1 MAFWHRAAIHHPMIQ
16 GHPTAETAVRLPA
29 EVSAP
34 PIEGGART
42 APAESFDPEQRR
54 TRRMLAILIVMVL
67 SLTVLAAGLA
77 SWYLYRSEY
86 ANSRLNLERFAHA
99 VSEQTAWEL
108 QQLDTVLQLARTW
121 LGRSETLEAGATSR
135 LQERIQPR
143 LIGLPAVQSVIVSNE
158 GGTLRM
164 VTRDSTAVP
173 ITGFDPRP
181 LFQYYKAH
189 PEADLTIGAPFR
201 LAGVDSW
208 AFPVSRPIVDKV
220 GGLLGAVTLVVD
232 APILAERYR
241 LVRPAIDHRVALLR
255 SDGIQLID
263 DAGVASI
270 MAQSFTIVEA
280 PNLAG
285 LGDRD
290 NWIASDGSESLA
302 HLRPLKDFPLV
313 VAVSLPRAIV
323 IEKMRTSLLLI
334 CAITAAAGLALAAI
348 ALLFGRRVLS
358 SQANLRQQRD
368 FVTRVLDSA
377 DVIVFVQ
384 DITGRVI
391 RCNAEAQML
400 GYAAEELLSLDPF
413 LHLVPREE
421 QDKVAAARRRS
432 RAGQTPEPYE
442 CHLLMRQ
449 GERRLIRWSTTQV
462 PDPNGRH
469 DLVLSVGTDV
479 TEERRQ
485 GAAIAR
491 NNAIMDRAQSIARM
505 CYWTARPETATG
517 QWNDCCFAY
526 SPNAAEIYG
535 HAMDA
540 LDVRLEQFI
549 QRFVHPDDQAA
560 MAEQYR
566 QFYEGEGQRL
576 AFTFRLKQAD
586 GTYRYIRDFAE
597 KRQDGKASAVEVIGM
612 SQDVTQQMAADAM
625 LRESEI
631 KLRRAHRLA
640 KLCYWTYDPLASAHG
655 GGDSLLFS
663 GDTEEIF
670 GAPAEE
676 LNAAVVSPLIAM
688 AHPDDRA
695 LVLEEWRD
703 FMVATE
709 SSHTF
714 EYRLCRRGGEIR
726 DVRVSAEKVLSE
738 HGAVGQVIGVVQDI
752 TDRKRSELAM
762 ARNEDLLRHAHR
774 LTRIGYW
781 VWEPRDV
788 AQSADHGWLHVST
801 EFSDM
806 LGVTPEEVPL
816 EETDLVRKFS
826 HPEDT
831 DTALAAVEPFVTRA
845 SDRYSVKFRAR
856 KAGGEIVHLHMD
868 AERVR
873 NEQGNIL
880 YEVGV
885 VQDVTEQR
893 QREMELIT
901 ARRAAEIANRT
912 KTQFLA
918 NMSHELR
925 TPLNAVIGFSQLIRD
940 QAFGEIPD
948 RYLTYADDINSSG
961 KLLLALINDILD
973 MSRIEAG
980 QHKLIEEVI
989 SPEAAIND
997 CVRMVA
1003 AKAADGGVKLM
1014 VENKGPLPA
1023 LKADERALKQVLLNV
1038 LSNAV
1043 KFTPQGGSV
1052 TIVGQTLPDGRLQV
1066 QISDTGIGIAE
1077 DALKD
1082 LFQPFRQADAS
1093 ISRRFGGTGL
1103 GLAISKKL
1111 LELHG
1116 GEIQVDSQA
1125 GLGTRVMLRLPAERV
1140 VEQETA
1146 TRLQA

>member
-1 MAFWHRAAIHHPMIQ
+1 MSQ
-16 GHPTAETAVRLPA
+16 GQHPTDSATQVAPGTPGAVGVPA
-29 EVSAP
+29 AQ
-34 PIEGGART
+34 
-42 APAESFDPEQRR
+42 PAKSLDLEQQR
-54 TRRMLAILIVMVL
+54 TRRMLATLIVMVL
-67 SLTVLAAGLA
+67 ALTVAAAALV

-99 VSEQTAWEL
+99 VSEQTEWEM

-121 LGRSETLEAGATSR
+121 LGRSEQLELSSTSR

-158 GGTLRM
+158 NGTLRM
-164 VTRDSTAVP
+164 VTRDSMAVP

-181 LFQYYKAH
+181 LFSYYQEH

-201 LAGVDSW
+201 LAGAETW
-208 AFPVSRPIVDKV
+208 AFPVSRPIVDKS
-220 GGLLGAVTLVVD
+220 GALLGAVTLVVD
-232 APILAERYR
+232 ALVLAERYR
-241 LVRPAIDHRVALLR
+241 LVRAAEDNRVSLLR
-255 SDGIQLID
+255 SDGALLID
-263 DAGVASI
+263 DAGNASI
-270 MAQSFTIVEA
+270 MAQSFISLET
-280 PNLAG
+280 PNLTG
-285 LGDRD
+285 LGDRER
-290 NWIASDGSESLA
+290 WTASDGAESLA
-302 HLRPLKDFPLV
+302 YLRPLEGFPLV
-313 VAVSLPRAIV
+313 VAASLPRTQV
-323 IEKMRTSLLLI
+323 GQKVRPGLLLI
-334 CAITAAAGLALAAI
+334 GGLTAAAGLALAAI
-348 ALLFGRRVLS
+348 ALLFGRRILS
-358 SQANLRQQRD
+358 SQANLRKQRD

-384 DITGRVI
+384 DIAGRVV
-391 RCNAEAQML
+391 RCNAEAQLL
-400 GYAAEELLSLDPF
+400 GYAADELLSLDPF

-421 QDKVAAARRRS
+421 QDRVAAARIRS
-432 RAGQTPEPYE
+432 RSGQDPEPYE
-442 CHLLMRQ
+442 CHLLTRQ

-462 PDPNGRH
+462 PDPDGRH
-469 DLVLSVGTDV
+469 NLILSVGTDV

-485 GAAIAR
+485 GDAIAR

-505 CYWTARPETATG
+505 CYWTARPETTAG
-517 QWNDCCFAY
+517 QWQDCLFSY
-526 SPNAAEIYG
+526 SANAIEVYG
-535 HAMDA
+535 YGADSID
-540 LDVRLEQFI
+540 LPLEQFI
-549 QRFVHPDDQAA
+549 HRFAHPDDQGP
-560 MAEQYR
+560 MADHYR
-566 QFYEGEGQRL
+566 AFYEGDNERL
-576 AFTFRLKQAD
+576 AFTFRLKQPD
-586 GTYRYIRDFAE
+586 GSYRYIRDFAE
-597 KRQDGKASAVEVIGM
+597 KRQDMNTGAAEIIGM

-640 KLCYWTYDPLASAHG
+640 KLCYWTYDPLASAQG
-655 GGDSLLFS
+655 GSDTLVFS

-670 GAPAEE
+670 GAPVEE
-676 LNAAVVSPLIAM
+676 LNTAAHSPLIAM
-688 AHPDDRA
+688 AHPDDRP
-695 LVLEEWRD
+695 LVLTEWRD
-703 FMVATE
+703 FMVAPE

-714 EYRLCRRGGEIR
+714 DYRLCRRGGEIR
-726 DVRVSAEKVLSE
+726 DVRVSAEKVLNE
-738 HGAVGQVIGVVQDI
+738 HGVVGQVIGVVQDI

-762 ARNEDLLRHAHR
+762 ARSEDLLRHAHR

-788 AQSADHGWLHVST
+788 AQSSDRGWLHVSS

-806 LGVTPEEVPL
+806 LGVRPEDVPL

-826 HPEDT
+826 HPD
-831 DTALAAVEPFVTRA
+831 DAAAALAAVEPFVTRA
-845 SDRYSVKFRAR
+845 ADRYSVKFRAH
-856 KAGGEIVHLHMD
+856 KPNGEIVHLHMD

-873 NEQGNIL
+873 SEQGNIL

-940 QAFGEIPD
+940 QAFGVIPE

-1052 TIVGQTLPDGRLQV
+1052 TIAGLRLPDGRLQV
-1066 QISDTGIGIAE
+1066 QIADTGIGISE

-1111 LELHG
+1111 IELHG
-1116 GEIQVDSQA
+1116 GEIEVDSQS
-1125 GLGTRVMLRLPAERV
+1125 GRGTRVMLRLPAERV
-1140 VEQETA
+1140 VEDA
-1146 TRLQA
+1146 PAARLQA